1 LTGTGEEPVVVV
13 AAAVGGG
20 GTGGLKK
27 KGEGSFPGEGERSD
41 ESPIVNCWWRWSTKP
56 NGRPAKPE

>member
-1 LTGTGEEPVVVV
+1 MTGTGEEPV
-13 AAAVGGG
+13 AAVV

-27 KGEGSFPGEGERSD
+27 KGEGSFPGEGESSD
-41 ESPIVNCWWRWSTKP
+41 ESPIGNCWWMWSTKP